1 MPQGSKLHYNERW
14 KSVSNQRIISENEAG
29 IGITVNGE
37 RRSVPAGLNVR
48 EVLSRLGVAADRV
61 AVEMNREIV
70 RKAEWETTVVPDG
83 ASLEIVE
90 FVGGG

>member
-14 KSVSNQRIISENEAG
+14 KSVSNQRIISDNGAG
-29 IGITVNGE
+29 IGISVNGE

-48 EVLSRLGVAADRV
+48 QMLEQLGVAADRV
-61 AVEMNREIV
+61 AVEMNRQIV
-70 RKAEWETTVVPDG
+70 RKAEWESTLVPDG
-83 ASLEIVE
+83 AVFEIVE